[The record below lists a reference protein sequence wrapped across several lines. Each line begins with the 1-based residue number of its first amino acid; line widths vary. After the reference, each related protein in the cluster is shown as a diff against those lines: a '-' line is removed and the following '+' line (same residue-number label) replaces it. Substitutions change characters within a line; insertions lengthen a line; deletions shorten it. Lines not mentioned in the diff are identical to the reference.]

1 MFLVPGAGIEPA
13 RIAPLVFETSAS
25 TDSAI
30 RANRRLDLLVEECKG
45 IGIFGICKI
54 FVVWVGTNMYLCK
67 INFEFMEHIDILQGE
82 GLSLKSDLGKC
93 LEPYK
98 HVFVVADRQVVNA
111 SRVVSDLVKEFIAK
125 EVHVKVLDVS
135 EALKTMDTVL
145 DICSWLL
152 EQGADRDALVVAV
165 GGGITTDMTGFAAS
179 IYKRGVRYA
188 NVPTT
193 LLAQVDAALGGKTG
207 VNHEKYKNILGVI
220 CQPEF
225 TYLCPQVLESLPRR
239 DFLSGAAEMLK
250 TFIIEDGGNYQKAAD
265 MFFDMASEFTL
276 EVMLHGKAEDK
287 VWQSILQKHRKTL
300 SDLITATAGVK
311 AGVVSRDQFE
321 KGERRKLNLGH
332 TFAHAIETLAQRDG
346 GERYQGEGV
355 THGEA
360 VAAGMVLAGRLAD
373 KYFRKDKNEI
383 TELEGKLSND
393 LWDGGIPCFC
403 PYSPSEMAEAMK
415 KDKKAEGGKVH
426 FVLPREIGKVEI
438 VDLTVDEVVE
448 LLK

>member
-1 MFLVPGAGIEPA
+1 M
-13 RIAPLVFETSAS
+13 
-25 TDSAI
+25 
-30 RANRRLDLLVEECKG
+30 
-45 IGIFGICKI
+45 
-54 FVVWVGTNMYLCK
+54 VGTNVYLCK
-67 INFEFMEHIDILQGE
+67 IKFEFMEHMDIFQDGVSVSRVVSGE
-82 GLSLKSDLGKC
+82 GLSLKSDLGEC
-93 LEPYK
+93 LQSYK
-98 HVFVVADRQVVNA
+98 HIFVVVDRQVVMT
-111 SRVVSDLVKEFIAK
+111 SRVVYDLVQEFLD
-125 EVHVKVLDVS
+125 EDVPVKMLDVS
-135 EALKTMDTVL
+135 ETLKTMDTVL

-152 EQGADRDALVVAV
+152 KQGADRDALVMAV

-207 VNHEKYKNILGVI
+207 VNHEQYKNILGVI

-276 EVMLHGKAEDK
+276 EVMLHGKHEDK
-287 VWQSILQKHRKTL
+287 VWKSILQKHRQTL
-300 SDLITATAGVK
+300 SGLIAAAACVK

-321 KGERRKLNLGH
+321 KGERRRLNLGH
-332 TFAHAIETLAQRDG
+332 TFAHAIESLAQRDG
-346 GERYQGEGV
+346 GERYQDGGV

-373 KYFRKDKNEI
+373 RYFRKDKNEI
-383 TELEGKLSND
+383 TALEGKLSND
-393 LWDGGIPCFC
+393 LWDSGIPCFC
-403 PYSPSEMAEAMK
+403 PYSPAEMAQAMM
-415 KDKKAEGGKVH
+415 KDKKAEGGRVH
-426 FVLPREIGKVEI
+426 FVLPYAVGDVRI
-438 VDLTVDEVVE
+438 VDLTVDEVVKLME
-448 LLK
+448 